1 MIYCQCIAL
10 QQMRILPG
18 RVVCLSLEGNWISPR
33 LQLWGVTGRVKI
45 PRWQFPEVLLSSPA
59 GPSIRDESVIL
70 GAALQSF
77 PPRVLQASVGMGP
90 EQFLMQRLEADQS
103 EVLLPDL
110 GKLSVSISPETLSG
124 QVPYDKAA
132 ARIATYR
139 LTGSRSFGDPLA
151 WALRKVKVTIHTFTK
166 NEDVTGRTIG
176 QGHLS
181 TYSCPDIACR
191 GPLWALLTPPQ
202 SPCVGAELEI
212 FILHIPK
219 GLKKRGHPSLCLL
232 PQDNAQRLAFVPFV

>member
-1 MIYCQCIAL
+1 MQT
-10 QQMRILPG
+10 R
-18 RVVCLSLEGNWISPR
+18 
-33 LQLWGVTGRVKI
+33 GVTGRVKI

-59 GPSIRDESVIL
+59 GPGIRDESVIL
-70 GAALQSF
+70 GAAVQSF
-77 PPRVLQASVGMGP
+77 PPRVLQTSVGMGP

-103 EVLLPDL
+103 EVLLPHL
-110 GKLSVSISPETLSG
+110 GKLPFSISPETLSG

-132 ARIATYR
+132 ARIA
-139 LTGSRSFGDPLA
+139 GSRSFGDPLA
-151 WALRKVKVTIHTFTK
+151 RALRKVKVTIHTFTK

-191 GPLWALLTPPQ
+191 CPLWALLTPPQ

-232 PQDNAQRLAFVPFV
+232 PQDDAQRLAFVPFV